1 MTEKVYDAVPI
12 AEATPLFP
20 PRPDAI
26 VTMLT
31 SDDFLPGAQTLLY
44 SVKVCCFIQT
54 CITTTYQ
61 LSIPHFHNSQH
72 FTDAIR
78 PLEVTTEEVSV
89 SP

>member
-1 MTEKVYDAVPI
+1 MPNIDICFHNEHERMGDVNDAILV

-44 SVKVCCFIQT
+44 SVKV
-54 CITTTYQ
+54 
-61 LSIPHFHNSQH
+61 LSILS
-72 FTDAIR
+72 
-78 PLEVTTEEVSV
+78 
-89 SP
+89 

>member
-1 MTEKVYDAVPI
+1 MGDVNDAILI

-44 SVKVCCFIQT
+44 SVKVHGPNDPDNNGPSLGI
-54 CITTTYQ
+54 
-61 LSIPHFHNSQH
+61 
-72 FTDAIR
+72 
-78 PLEVTTEEVSV
+78 
-89 SP
+89 

>member
-1 MTEKVYDAVPI
+1 MNMAMAEEVYDADTVPI

-44 SVKVCCFIQT
+44 SLKVC
-54 CITTTYQ
+54 
-61 LSIPHFHNSQH
+61 
-72 FTDAIR
+72 
-78 PLEVTTEEVSV
+78 
-89 SP
+89 